1 MEVTNENAE
10 DTPLLTKGDLA
21 VAAFALGGMMVT
33 PAFATNLS
41 HDFAITSAPGGY
53 SKTAS
58 NICGGG
64 QSIYTSANVYTS
76 PQQYVKVTVDAAD
89 CGSHSNTEI
98 SVTVNGDSFGTAS
111 TTSGEKTY
119 YFSGSISAGD
129 DVRVYVDYTY

>member
-1 MEVTNENAE
+1 MT
-10 DTPLLTKGDLA
+10 TKITSLAMFA

-53 SKTAS
+53 GKTAS

-64 QSIYTSANVYTS
+64 QSIYTNANAYTS
-76 PQQYVKVTVDAAD
+76 PQQYVKVVADAED
-89 CGSHSNTEI
+89 CGSHSNTSV
-98 SVTVNGDSFGTAS
+98 SVTVNGNSFGNAS
-111 TTSGEKTY
+111 TTDGKKTF